1 MPTFDNGESG
11 FSVRTK
17 INAAIEKVDGTAP
30 ITAIDVN
37 GGSIDGAIIGANAPV
52 AVTAT
57 NLVAN
62 TDLTIASSTTV
73 TAILD
78 EDDLVSD
85 SATALATQQS
95 IKAYVDSQV
104 GSTDELSEI
113 LANGNT
119 SGANNIIINASQKI
133 TVDTIDE
140 TTADGGVTIDSVL
153 LKDNAVVAAT
163 GTFTNL
169 TANNDLTIAG
179 TVTVTSILDE
189 DNMASDDPAG
199 LATQQ
204 SIKAYVDAQ
213 VGANNELSEVL
224 ANGNTTGGSDII
236 VSSGDVITTN
246 TINETTSASG
256 VTIDGILLKDGDITL
271 SGSVDGRDIAADG
284 TKLDGIEASAD
295 VTDTAN
301 VTASGALMTTGGA
314 MTGAISTNSTF
325 DGRDVATDGT
335 KLDTIEASADVTD
348 TANVTAAGALMDSE
362 ITNLDQVKAFDSADY
377 ATAAQGAT
385 ADAALPKTGGAMTG
399 AITTNSTFDGRNV
412 SADGTKLDF
421 ITVTQAVNLDQM
433 EIDIAALANG
443 MVYKGDW
450 DASSGSFP
458 GSGSAQIG
466 WFYYVSGAGTVD
478 SVSFD
483 IGDNIVAIADN
494 ASATTFSG
502 NWSKHDQTD
511 AVQSVVGLT
520 GSIAKSSLLTALNV
534 EDGADVTDTANV
546 TAAGALMTTGGTMSG
561 DINYGSSSAI
571 FGTSPN
577 TLSIYNDAS
586 NSYIDETGTGN
597 LRVRGNNIQLEQ
609 STGGELYMQAAAD
622 GTVRLYY
629 DGQQRLFTSTSGIQ
643 VESDSAAAQIII
655 KSTEG
660 GAGDG
665 PRLDLYRA
673 SATPAADDDIGQIYF
688 SGANSAGGKSQYA
701 KIDTF
706 IENATDGAEQARLD
720 INLLSAGSGIN
731 MFRLRT
737 DTGGA
742 DGEVVINDSSNDV
755 DFRVESDNSGSALM
769 VDGGTGIVSMSQGL
783 NVTGKLEVSANNN
796 GGAKANYIRIT
807 DTDTSASANNQQGGI
822 EFFTN
827 DVTPGIAA
835 SIEVLYAGTGGGGEI
850 TFNTNASSSGTLT
863 EAVRINETG
872 DVGIGTSSPN
882 TYSGYTVLT
891 LDNAT
896 NGGIIDFERGGN
908 LIGEIFSFDSSTF
921 ALSAVGSRAI
931 NFSTNSLERM
941 RIDSSGN
948 VGIGTI
954 NPTVLLDLESASPI
968 IRLTDSD
975 ASGTPECQISG
986 AGGDLIFDADRD
998 DEKASSVMSFKVDG
1012 SERMRIDANGVATF
1026 NKKIIVLAADGVADA
1041 DYVALFQ
1048 NQEATSGQNFGV
1060 SIAAGTS
1067 TADFALNVVNG
1078 AANTALLRV
1087 DGVGN
1092 TSISGDAAIG
1102 GTPLAGRELSVISA
1116 ASTQISIQSGA
1127 SNASVLNMG
1136 DTDDDNIGRIE
1147 YSNSDDEMVF
1157 RTNGGDRMRID
1168 SGGRALIGYTSS
1180 NGNSYK
1186 LQVNSQIFAT
1196 SSTIATSDGRYKENV
1211 TPITGALD
1219 LVSALNPVHF
1229 DWMPHSVHDFDTE
1242 NTQIGFIAQEVEQVL
1257 TDKPYLRSIVK
1268 SNTCVITPQ
1277 ETDEDGNVVTEAITE
1292 DFLGIA
1298 EGNLVSLL
1306 TAALQEALSK
1316 IDSLEARIST
1326 LEA

>member
-78 EDDLVSD
+78 EDDLVSN

-104 GSTDELSEI
+104 GTTDELSEI

-119 SGANNIIINASQKI
+119 SGANDIIINASQKI

-140 TTADGGVTIDSVL
+140 TTVDGGVTIDSVL
-153 LKDNAVVAAT
+153 LKDSAVVAAT

-179 TVTVTSILDE
+179 TVTVTSVLDE

-204 SIKAYVDAQ
+204 SIKAYVDSQ

-301 VTASGALMTTGGA
+301 VTA
-314 MTGAISTNSTF
+314 
-325 DGRDVATDGT
+325 
-335 KLDTIEASADVTD
+335 
-348 TANVTAAGALMDSE
+348 AGALMDSE

-377 ATAAQGAT
+377 ATAAQGTT
-385 ADAALPKTGGAMTG
+385 ADAALPKAGGAMTG

-421 ITVTQAVNLDQM
+421 ITVTQAVDLDQM

-561 DINYGSSSAI
+561 DISYGTSSAI

-597 LRVRGNNIQLEQ
+597 LRIRGNNIQLEQ

-622 GTVRLYY
+622 GAVSLYY
-629 DGQQRLFTSTSGIQ
+629 DGSQRLLTTTTGAQ
-643 VESDSAAAQIII
+643 VESDSAAANLIIR
-655 KSTEG
+655 STED
-660 GAGDG
+660 GANDG
-665 PRLDLYRA
+665 PRLDLYRDSA
-673 SATPAADDDIGQIYF
+673 SPADNDNIGQIYF
-688 SGANSAGGKSQYA
+688 SGENSIGGKEQYA
-701 KIDTF
+701 KIDAF
-706 IENATDGAEQARLD
+706 IESPTDGAETARLD
-720 INLLSAGSGIN
+720 INLLSAGSETN

-737 DTGGA
+737 DSGGVN
-742 DGEVVINDSSNDV
+742 GEVVINDASNDI
-755 DFRVESDNSGSALM
+755 DFRVESDNSQTALK
-769 VDGGTGIVSMSQGL
+769 VDGGTGIVSMGIGMAGL
-783 NVTGKLEVSANNN
+783 AMSGDLTFGDNNKAIFGSDLQIYHNGSNSYIQETGTGNLFVASDANVNITNQATSELKATFISNGAVELYYDNAKIFETTSTGVDIAGKLETSGNNN
-796 GGAKANYIRIT
+796 AGAKANYIRIT
-807 DTDTSASANNQQGGI
+807 DTDTTATANNQAGGI

-835 SIEVLYAGTGGGGEI
+835 SIEVLYAGSGGGGEL

-863 EAVRINETG
+863 EAVRITE
-872 DVGIGTSSPN
+872 
-882 TYSGYTVLT
+882 
-891 LDNAT
+891 
-896 NGGIIDFERGGN
+896 
-908 LIGEIFSFDSSTF
+908 
-921 ALSAVGSRAI
+921 
-931 NFSTNSLERM
+931 
-941 RIDSSGN
+941 SGN
-948 VGIGTI
+948 VFIGKTASNNAAGIHM
-954 NPTVLLDLESASPI
+954 NPDGRVYFVRNSSTVLLLN
-968 IRLTDSD
+968 RLGTD
-975 ASGTPECQISG
+975 GTVVEFYN
-986 AGGDLIFDADRD
+986 D
-998 DEKASSVMSFKVDG
+998 
-1012 SERMRIDANGVATF
+1012 
-1026 NKKIIVLAADGVADA
+1026 
-1041 DYVALFQ
+1041 
-1048 NQEATSGQNFGV
+1048 
-1060 SIAAGTS
+1060 SIAVGTISVSGSS
-1067 TADFALNVVNG
+1067 TAY
-1078 AANTALLRV
+1078 
-1087 DGVGN
+1087 N
-1092 TSISGDAAIG
+1092 TSSDYRLKTDVQPMA
-1102 GTPLAGRELSVISA
+1102 
-1116 ASTQISIQSGA
+1116 GA
-1127 SNASVLNMG
+1127 SARV
-1136 DTDDDNIGRIE
+1136 
-1147 YSNSDDEMVF
+1147 
-1157 RTNGGDRMRID
+1157 
-1168 SGGRALIGYTSS
+1168 
-1180 NGNSYK
+1180 
-1186 LQVNSQIFAT
+1186 Q
-1196 SSTIATSDGRYKENV
+1196 
-1211 TPITGALD
+1211 
-1219 LVSALNPVHF
+1219 ALNPVNFEWIASGDRVDGFLAHEAATVV
-1229 DWMPHSVHDFDTE
+1229 PESVTGTKD
-1242 NTQIGFIAQEVEQVL
+1242 EV
-1257 TDKPYLRSIVK
+1257 D
-1268 SNTCVITPQ
+1268 
-1277 ETDEDGNVVTEAITE
+1277 DDGNAVMQ
-1292 DFLGIA
+1292 GIDQSKI
-1298 EGNLVSLL
+1298 VPLL
-1306 TAALQEALSK
+1306 TAALQEALAK
-1316 IDSLEARIST
+1316 IDSLETRLTA
-1326 LEA
+1326 LEE